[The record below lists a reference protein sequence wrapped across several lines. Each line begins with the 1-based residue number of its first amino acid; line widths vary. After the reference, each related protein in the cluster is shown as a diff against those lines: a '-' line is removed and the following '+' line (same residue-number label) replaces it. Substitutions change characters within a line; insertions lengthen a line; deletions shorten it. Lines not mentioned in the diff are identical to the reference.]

1 MFKIEFLELIPD
13 FGESFNYFFSSGVNY
28 VQGPN
33 SSGKTEFYHFLDY
46 MLGSDRKNLSES
58 PWFKESLRAAKMQIS
73 FNGHILT
80 LHRDLLS
87 NEFGLVD
94 RVGNVGVS
102 APTADRQ
109 TQAAPVLESGIAT

>member
-13 FGESFNYFFSSGVNY
+13 SGESFNYFFSSGVNY

-58 PWFKESLRAAKMQIS
+58 P
-73 FNGHILT
+73 
-80 LHRDLLS
+80 
-87 NEFGLVD
+87 
-94 RVGNVGVS
+94 
-102 APTADRQ
+102 
-109 TQAAPVLESGIAT
+109 